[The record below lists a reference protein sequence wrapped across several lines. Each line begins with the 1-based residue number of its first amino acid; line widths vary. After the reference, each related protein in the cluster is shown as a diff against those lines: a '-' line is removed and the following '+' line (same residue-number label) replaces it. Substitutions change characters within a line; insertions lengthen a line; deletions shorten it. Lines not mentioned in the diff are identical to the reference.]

1 MSPGVPV
8 AGLDGVSL
16 RELAFG
22 YGPAA
27 STVLRG
33 ISAEIPARSIT
44 AILGP
49 NGSGKTTLLHLVL
62 GLLTPGGGDIL
73 LAGTSRRRYSPREL
87 RQLIALVPQEES
99 VAFDLSVLEYVLL
112 GRAPHLRLLAQPG
125 EDDVQIATDA
135 IETTG
140 LTALQDRAFTSLSGG
155 ERQLVTI
162 ARALAQQTA
171 ILLMDEP
178 TSHLDLANRRRVFQ
192 VMRVLKGV
200 GKTILFTTHDPNA
213 AASVADY
220 ALLLRDGRILAAA
233 PVREAFTSRNLS
245 ETYSVNVEV
254 IPIRNRPVV
263 LDA

>member
-1 MSPGVPV
+1 LSLGGQA

-22 YGPAA
+22 YGPAGSA
-27 STVLRG
+27 VLRG

-62 GLLTPGGGDIL
+62 GLLTPRDGDIL
-73 LAGTSRRRYSPREL
+73 LAGKSRSMYSPHDMKR
-87 RQLIALVPQEES
+87 LIALVPQEES

-112 GRAPHLRLLAQPG
+112 GRAPHLRLLSLPG
-125 EDDVQIATDA
+125 EDDVQIAIDA
-135 IETTG
+135 LETTG
-140 LTALQDRAFTSLSGG
+140 LTALQDRAFPSLSGG

-162 ARALAQQTA
+162 ARALAQETA

-213 AASVADY
+213 AAAVADY
-220 ALLLRDGRILAAA
+220 ALMLRDGRILAAA

-245 ETYSVNVEV
+245 ETYSVDVEV
-254 IPIRNRPVV
+254 IPIRNRPIV
-263 LDA
+263 LEM